1 MDPSGSDVNDRLHD
15 RRTPLTFGARRSH
28 RRREIGNVAG
38 MQLDQVPRA
47 LQARLG
53 ADLPPP
59 FL

>member
-1 MDPSGSDVNDRLHD
+1 MDPSGSGVNDRLHD